1 MENQGVYRLSGREK
15 YMIKS
20 LTFLKRKPGLSREEF
35 LTYWKEK
42 HGPLAAKV
50 VPGLKKYVQ
59 CHPVPG
65 FQSDIDGIVE
75 LWWDSPESFQAFLSW
90 RQSDAAQVLKADEEQ
105 FVDTSR
111 WVRFVAEEHLILEK

>member
-1 MENQGVYRLSGREK
+1 
-15 YMIKS
+15 MIKT
-20 LTFLKRKPGLSREEF
+20 LTFLKRKSGLSLEEF

-42 HGPLAAKV
+42 HGPLAARV

-65 FQSDIDGIVE
+65 FETDIDGIVE
-75 LWWDSPESFQAFLSW
+75 LWWDSPASFQAFLSW
-90 RQSDAAQVLKADEEQ
+90 RESDEAKVLKEDEKQ

-111 WVRFVAEEHLILEK
+111 WDRFVAQEHLIVEK

>member
-1 MENQGVYRLSGREK
+1 
-15 YMIKS
+15 MIKT
-20 LTFLKRKPGLSREEF
+20 LTFLKRKPGLSKEEF

-75 LWWDSPESFQAFLSW
+75 LWWDSLGAFQAFLSW
-90 RQSDAAQVLKADEEQ
+90 RQSDEAKVLKEDEEQ

-111 WVRFVAEEHLILEK
+111 WERFVAQEHLIVEK

>member
-1 MENQGVYRLSGREK
+1 
-15 YMIKS
+15 MIKS

-35 LTYWKEK
+35 LRHWKEK

-65 FQSDIDGIVE
+65 IESDIDGIVE
-75 LWWDSPESFQAFLSW
+75 LWWDSPESFQAFLTW
-90 RQSDAAQVLKADEEQ
+90 RQSDAANVLKEDEEK
-105 FVDTSR
+105 FVDTR
-111 WVRFVAEEHLILEK
+111 QWTRFVAQEYLIVEK

>member
-1 MENQGVYRLSGREK
+1 
-15 YMIKS
+15 MIKS
-20 LTFLKRKPGLSREEF
+20 LTFLKRKPGLSREKF
-35 LTYWKEK
+35 LRYWKEK
-42 HGPLAAKV
+42 HGPLAAKS

-75 LWWDSPESFQAFLSW
+75 LWWDSPESFQAFLAW
-90 RQSDAAQVLKADEEQ
+90 RQSDEAKVLKEDEEQ

-111 WVRFVAEEHLILEK
+111 WVRFVAQEHLIIEK

>member
-1 MENQGVYRLSGREK
+1 
-15 YMIKS
+15 MIQS
-20 LTFLKRKPGLSREEF
+20 LTFLKRKAGLSKEEF
-35 LTYWKEK
+35 LKYWKEK

-65 FQSDIDGIVE
+65 FESDIDGIVE

-90 RQSDAAQVLKADEEQ
+90 RETDAARVLKDDEEQ

-111 WVRFVAEEHLILEK
+111 WVRFVAQEHLIVEK

>member
-1 MENQGVYRLSGREK
+1 
-15 YMIKS
+15 MIKS
-20 LTFLKRKPGLSREEF
+20 LTFLKKKPGLNKEEF
-35 LTYWKEK
+35 LRYWKEK

-65 FQSDIDGIVE
+65 FESDIDGIVE

-90 RQSDAAQVLKADEEQ
+90 RQTDAAQVLKDDEEQ
-105 FVDTSR
+105 FVDTRR
-111 WVRFVAEEHLILEK
+111 WVRFVAEEHLIVEK